1 MIKELVDLAERI
13 RQTEKNQTLVHD
25 ALCKERLDAY
35 ICITPEGK
43 FLDFISTE
51 KGNTIAEDVVRTENK
66 GRTSNILAR
75 LILDTEKYVLGYP
88 ITNRTEKCLTEYVNK
103 LRRYENVEPIK
114 SLILF
119 YDENKEFGLVAA
131 RIEFE
136 KNLQAKKLKTGTNF
150 SFLIRMKGGED
161 VVVHLYPKLIE
172 EIKKRYEEQEKNLKG
187 NNHDVCSICGKSDY
201 RVRNLSTHGTID
213 GVIPRNPL
221 GNYLISYE
229 GDAFSSY
236 DLAGNDNSLVCT
248 HCAKAYVE
256 AMNWLLAPQSWIPT
270 GKKNKKR
277 PDYKNRKDISD
288 DTQVVFWLRKADET
302 SVLDILD
309 NPTEENIHS
318 LFDSVYSGS
327 KTSATKLDADT
338 FYSLTL
344 SGAAA
349 RIAIR
354 DWIETSLD
362 NLQSNLVQW
371 FQDIEITKYDSNEKK
386 ISKYYP
392 RFNSLVL
399 SAKSKSDSTVQH
411 GRIGAVLWK
420 SAVLGFSPPL
430 WLLNSILNRI
440 RAEQS
445 EKPPEG
451 GKLSQWEFKLPERIA
466 LLKLYLNRSN
476 KQNERNNIMAELDE
490 TNKNTAYICGC
501 IFAVLESIQ
510 YFASGGSLNAGIR
523 ERFFSFASTMPST
536 AFGRLMK
543 LTQHHLSKISKD
555 EPWRAKILDEKL
567 QDLICKLEG
576 SCFPTV
582 FSLEDQ
588 ACFAIG
594 YYHQKQKEFS
604 NKSNNKEKQS

>member
-13 RQTEKNQTLVHD
+13 PKEGISHD
-25 ALCKERLDAY
+25 ALDFVPISIECVIDKEGNFKKFIPHEKQLSLCERIAAKKGKARLLVDKAEEVLEFVDEGILDKSELKKTKSKSKFKHELFMQKLKNY
-35 ICITPEGK
+35 SELQELNPVLSFYETNSSNGVDKAREVFATEVDEKQRSGNIAFLLLGEGK
-43 FLDFISTE
+43 RIHEQDIIYNAIISDFEKSMFELLENRFEKCSTC
-51 KGNTIAEDVVRTENK
+51 D
-66 GRTSNILAR
+66 SSS
-75 LILDTEKYVLGYP
+75 YP
-88 ITNRTEKCLTEYVNK
+88 ITDL
-103 LRRYENVEPIK
+103 PHGAIK
-114 SLILF
+114 RVPKGQSS
-119 YDENKEFGLVAA
+119 GCALVSYNFTAA
-131 RIEFE
+131 ESY
-136 KNLQAKKLKTGTNF
+136 G
-150 SFLIRMKGGED
+150 
-161 VVVHLYPKLIE
+161 
-172 EIKKRYEEQEKNLKG
+172 LKG
-187 NNHDVCSICGKSDY
+187 NENSSI
-201 RVRNLSTHGTID
+201 
-213 GVIPRNPL
+213 
-221 GNYLISYE
+221 
-229 GDAFSSY
+229 
-236 DLAGNDNSLVCT
+236 CT
-248 HCAKAYVE
+248 HCGRASVD
-256 AMNWLLAPQSWIPT
+256 AMNWLLANGSM
-270 GKKNKKR
+270 KKNEKGKEVFN
-277 PDYKNRKDISD
+277 YKNRKNISD
-288 DTQVVFWLRKADET
+288 DTAVVFWLRNSDEI
-302 SVLDILD
+302 SILDMLD
-309 NPTEENIHS
+309 NPTEESIHS

-362 NLQSNLVQW
+362 YLQSNLVQW
-371 FQDIEITKYDSNEKK
+371 FQDIEITRFDTNEKK

-420 SAVLGFSPPL
+420 SAILGFSPPL

-451 GKLSQWEFKLPERIA
+451 RKLSLWDYKLPERIA
-466 LLKLYLNRSN
+466 LLKLYLNRIN
-476 KQNERNNIMAELDE
+476 KKNERNNIMAELDE
-490 TNKNTAYICGC
+490 TNKNTAYICGR

-510 YFASGGSLNAGIR
+510 YFASGGNLNVGIR

-543 LTQHHLSKISKD
+543 LTQHHLSKISGEKPGLAID
-555 EPWRAKILDEKL
+555 FDKKL
-567 QDLICKLEG
+567 QELICKLEG
-576 SCFPTV
+576 NCFPPV

-594 YYHQKQKEFS
+594 YYHQKQNEFS
-604 NKSNNKEKQS
+604 NKQKNKEKQS

>member
-1 MIKELVDLAERI
+1 MIKELVDLAGRI
-13 RQTEKNQTLVHD
+13 RQKEKNQDLVHD
-25 ALCKERLDAY
+25 ALCEERLDAY
-35 ICITPEGK
+35 ICITREGK
-43 FLDFISTE
+43 FLNFIPTE

-75 LILDTEKYVLGYP
+75 LLVDNEKYVLGYP
-88 ITNRTEKCLTEYVNK
+88 ITNRNEKCLTDYVNK
-103 LRRYENVEPIK
+103 LCNYENIK
-114 SLILF
+114 SVKSVIDF
-119 YDENKEFGLVAA
+119 YERNKELGLVAA
-131 RIEFE
+131 RNEFE
-136 KNLQAKKLKTGTNF
+136 NNLQTKKLKTGTNF
-150 SFLIRMKGGED
+150 SFLIRGKGEED
-161 VVVHLYPKLIE
+161 IVVHLFPKLIE
-172 EIKKRYEEQEKNLKG
+172 EVKRRYEEQEKNLKG
-187 NNHDVCSICGKSDY
+187 NNQDVCSICGKSDY

-236 DLAGNDNSLVCT
+236 DLDGNDNSLVCT

-256 AMNWLLAPQSWIPT
+256 AMNWLLAPRSWIPT

-288 DTQVVFWLRKADET
+288 DTQVVFWLRNAVEP
-302 SVLDILD
+302 SFLDILD
-309 NPTEENIHS
+309 NPTEESIHS

-344 SGAAA
+344 RGAAA

-362 NLQSNLVQW
+362 NLQSNLVRW
-371 FQDIEITKYDSNEKK
+371 FQDIEITRFDTNEKK

-451 GKLSQWEFKLPERIA
+451 KKNSQWEYKLPERIA
-466 LLKLYLNRSN
+466 LLKLYLNRIN
-476 KQNERNNIMAELDE
+476 KQNERNKIMAELDE
-490 TNKNTAYICGC
+490 TNKNTAYICGR

-510 YFASGGSLNAGIR
+510 YFASGGNLNAGIR

-543 LTQHHLSKISKD
+543 LTQHHLSKISGEKPGLAVD
-555 EPWRAKILDEKL
+555 FDKKL
-567 QDLICKLEG
+567 QELICKLEG
-576 SCFPTV
+576 NCFPAV

-604 NKSNNKEKQS
+604 NKSNNKETQS

>member
-1 MIKELVDLAERI
+1 MIKELVELAERI
-13 RQTEKNQTLVHD
+13 PKEGISHD
-25 ALCKERLDAY
+25 S
-35 ICITPEGK
+35 
-43 FLDFISTE
+43 LDFVPVSIECVIDKEGNFKKFITHE
-51 KGNTIAEDVVRTENK
+51 KQPSLCERIAAKK
-66 GRTSNILAR
+66 GKAR
-75 LILDTEKYVLGYP
+75 LLVDKAEEVLEFVDESITDIEELEKTKSNSKFKHDLFMQKINNYSELNELKPVLLFYETNKINGVGRARELFPTEVDEKQRSGNIAFLLIGE
-88 ITNRTEKCLTEYVNK
+88 NRRLHEQDNIYKGIISSFEK
-103 LRRYENVEPIK
+103 
-114 SLILF
+114 SMLILI
-119 YDENKEFGLVAA
+119 EN
-131 RIEFE
+131 RFE
-136 KNLQAKKLKTGTNF
+136 K
-150 SFLIRMKGGED
+150 
-161 VVVHLYPKLIE
+161 
-172 EIKKRYEEQEKNLKG
+172 
-187 NNHDVCSICGKSDY
+187 CSICGS
-201 RVRNLSTHGTID
+201 
-213 GVIPRNPL
+213 
-221 GNYLISYE
+221 
-229 GDAFSSY
+229 SSY
-236 DLAGNDNSLVCT
+236 PIADLPHGPIKQVPKGQSAGCALVSYNFTAAESYGLKGNENSSLCT
-248 HCAKAYVE
+248 HCSRAYVDSL
-256 AMNWLLAPQSWIPT
+256 NWLLSNST
-270 GKKNKKR
+270 TKKNDKGKEVFV
-277 PDYKNRKDISD
+277 YKNRKKISE
-288 DTQVVFWLRKADET
+288 DTAVLFWLRKADET
-302 SVLDILD
+302 SILDILD

-338 FYSLTL
+338 FYSLTV
-344 SGAAA
+344 SGVKA
-349 RIAIR
+349 RITVR

-371 FQDIEITKYDSNEKK
+371 FQDIEITKYDSNEKN

-451 GKLSQWEFKLPERIA
+451 KKMSQWDYKLPERIA
-466 LLKLYLNRSN
+466 LLKLYLNRIN
-476 KQNERNNIMAELDE
+476 KQNKRNNIMTELDE
-490 TNKNTAYICGC
+490 ANKNTAYICGR

-510 YFASGGSLNAGIR
+510 YFASGGNLNAGIR

-543 LTQHHLSKISKD
+543 LTQHHLSKISGEKPGLAVD
-555 EPWRAKILDEKL
+555 FDKKL

-576 SCFPTV
+576 NCFPTV

-604 NKSNNKEKQS
+604 NKSNK